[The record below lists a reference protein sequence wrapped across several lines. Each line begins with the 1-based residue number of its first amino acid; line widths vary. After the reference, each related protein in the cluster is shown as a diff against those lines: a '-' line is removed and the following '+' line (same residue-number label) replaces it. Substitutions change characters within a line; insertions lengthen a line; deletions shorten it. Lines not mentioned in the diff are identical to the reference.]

1 MLNHLWLAM
10 LVVAVLVGGFT
21 GQLKETATGAIEA
34 AKTAVTLAL
43 GLVGVLTLW
52 LGIMRLAERAGL
64 VSVLARALRPG
75 LRWLFPDVPAGH
87 PAMGSMVMNIAANVL
102 GLNNAATPLG
112 LRAMRDL
119 ETLNPQP
126 GTATNAM
133 CTFLAIN
140 TGSVQLISV
149 NAIAILAAGGS
160 KNPTAIVGTTLLA
173 TVCSS
178 VAALVAVKVLE
189 RFSPVPVA
197 SARASAG
204 PAAAAVGPAPDLVQ
218 EAPLAPLGFGQ
229 GLCLA
234 AFLAVFAWFLLV
246 LVFPEV
252 AGRTLPAEEIGQAVW
267 IRGLNAVSVLAVP
280 FMVAFFPFYGWLRRL
295 PVYEEFIEGAK
306 DGFQVAVQIIPY
318 FVAMLVAI
326 GCLRGAGVIELFTQV
341 LTPLLNRVHFPP
353 ELAPM
358 ALLRPLSGS
367 GSLAALS
374 DLVKTLGPDH
384 LVTRMA
390 ATLFGSTET
399 TFYVI
404 AVYFGAAAVR
414 RTRHAIWAGLMADL
428 AGIIAAVV
436 VCRWVWGA

>member
-1 MLNHLWLAM
+1 MLNHLWLGM

-21 GQLKETATGAIEA
+21 GQLKGMADGAIDS

-43 GLVGVLTLW
+43 GLIGVMTLW

-64 VSVLARALRPG
+64 VSVLARALRPL
-75 LRWLFPDVPAGH
+75 LRRLFPDVPPDH

-119 ETLNPQP
+119 ESLNRHP
-126 GTATNAM
+126 GTATNEM

-149 NAIAILAAGGS
+149 NAIAVLAAAGS
-160 KNPTAIVGTTLLA
+160 KNPTAIVGTTLVA
-173 TVCSS
+173 TFFSS
-178 VAALVAVKVLE
+178 VAGLVVVKVLE
-189 RFSPVPVA
+189 QFSPLPTGA
-197 SARASAG
+197 SR
-204 PAAAAVGPAPDLVQ
+204 AAAAATNSSREPEGDLK
-218 EAPLAPLGFGQ
+218 ESALAPLTVVHW
-229 GLCLA
+229 LA
-234 AFLAVFAWFLLV
+234 LALFAGGFAWFLLRTA
-246 LVFPEV
+246 FPATFGLAV
-252 AGRTLPAEEIGQAVW
+252 PADMAGQAAW
-267 IRGLNAVSVLAVP
+267 IRVLNAVSILAVP
-280 FMVAFFPFYGWLRRL
+280 FMVAFFPFYAWLRKL
-295 PVYEEFIEGAK
+295 PVYEEFVEGAK
-306 DGFQVAVQIIPY
+306 DGFGVAVQIIPY

-326 GCLRGAGVIELFTQV
+326 GCLRGAGVIELFTRWLSPMLALV
-341 LTPLLNRVHFPP
+341 SFPP

-358 ALLRPLSGS
+358 ALIRPLSGS

-374 DLVKTLGPDH
+374 DLVNSLGPDH

-404 AVYFGAAAVR
+404 AVYFGAVAVR
-414 RTRHAIWAGLMADL
+414 RTRHAIWAGLAADL
-428 AGIIAAVV
+428 AGIIAAVI
-436 VCRWVWGA
+436 VCRLVWG

>member
-1 MLNHLWLAM
+1 MLNHLWLGM

-21 GQLKETATGAIEA
+21 GRLQQTADGAIDS

-43 GLVGVLTLW
+43 GLIGVMTLW

-64 VSVLARALRPG
+64 VSVLARALRPL

-87 PAMGSMVMNIAANVL
+87 PAMGSMVMNIAANTL

-119 ETLNPQP
+119 ETLNPHP

-140 TGSVQLISV
+140 TGSVQLISA
-149 NAIAILAAGGS
+149 NAIAVLAAGGS
-160 KNPTAIVGTTLLA
+160 RNPTAIVGTTLVA
-173 TVCSS
+173 TFCSS
-178 VAALVAVKVLE
+178 VAALVVVKVLE
-189 RFSPVPVA
+189 RFSPVPK
-197 SARASAG
+197 G
-204 PAAAAVGPAPDLVQ
+204 GEAAVRPPLPGASSDTTAIVKESPMM
-218 EAPLAPLGFGQ
+218 PLATGHWLALVAFI
-229 GLCLA
+229 A
-234 AFLAVFAWFLLV
+234 AFGWFLIL
-246 LVFPEV
+246 LAFPESV
-252 AGRTLPAEEIGQAVW
+252 GRDVPADQVGQAAW
-267 IRGLNAVSVLAVP
+267 IRVLNAVSVLAIP
-280 FMVAFFPFYGWLRRL
+280 FMVGFFPFYAWLRRL

-306 DGFQVAVQIIPY
+306 DGFGVAVQIIPY

-326 GCLRGAGVIELFTQV
+326 GCLRGAGVIELFTKA
-341 LTPLLNRVHFPP
+341 LTPALNLVNFPP

-358 ALLRPLSGS
+358 ALIRPLSGS

-399 TFYVI
+399 TFYVV
-404 AVYFGAAAVR
+404 AVYFGAVAVR
-414 RTRHAIWAGLMADL
+414 RTRHAIWAGLAADL
-428 AGIIAAVV
+428 AGVIAAVV
-436 VCRWVWGA
+436 ICRLVWG

>member
-1 MLNHLWLAM
+1 MLNHLWLGM
-10 LVVAVLVGGFT
+10 LLVAVLVGGFT
-21 GQLKETATGAIEA
+21 GHLKETADGAIES

-43 GLVGVLTLW
+43 GLVGVMTLW

-64 VSVLARALRPG
+64 VSVLARAVRPL
-75 LRWLFPDVPAGH
+75 LRWLFPEVPADH

-119 ETLNPQP
+119 ETLNPNP

-149 NAIAILAAGGS
+149 NAIAVLAAAGS
-160 KNPTAIVGTTLLA
+160 KNPTAIVGTTLVA
-173 TVCSS
+173 TFFSS
-178 VAALVAVKVLE
+178 VAGLVVVKVLE
-189 RFSPVPVA
+189 RFSPRPVA
-197 SARASAG
+197 VA
-204 PAAAAVGPAPDLVQ
+204 PKEPIAAAPAESVAVVQ
-218 EAPLAPLGFGQ
+218 ESVLQPMGGLQWLA
-229 GLCLA
+229 LA
-234 AFLAVFAWFLLV
+234 AFGGAFAWFLV
-246 LVFPEV
+246 LVAFPDSV
-252 AGRTLPAEEIGQAVW
+252 GRALPADMVGQAAW
-267 IRGLNAVSVLAVP
+267 IRVLNAVSVLAVP
-280 FMVAFFPFYGWLRRL
+280 FMVAFFPFYAWLRKL
-295 PVYEEFIEGAK
+295 AVYEEFIEGAK
-306 DGFQVAVQIIPY
+306 DGFSVAVQIIPY

-341 LTPLLNRVHFPP
+341 LTPALNLVNFPP
-353 ELAPM
+353 DLAPM
-358 ALLRPLSGS
+358 ALIRPLSGS

-384 LVTRMA
+384 LTTRMA

-399 TFYVI
+399 TFYIV
-404 AVYFGAAAVR
+404 AVYFGAVAVR
-414 RTRHAIWAGLMADL
+414 KTRHAIWAGLAADL

-436 VCRWVWGA
+436 VCRLVWG

>member
-1 MLNHLWLAM
+1 MLNHLWLGM
-10 LVVAVLVGGFT
+10 LLVAVLVGGFT
-21 GQLKETATGAIEA
+21 GQLKETADGAIEA

-43 GLVGVLTLW
+43 GLVGVMTLW

-64 VSVLARALRPG
+64 VTVLARALRPF
-75 LRWLFPDVPAGH
+75 LRRLFPDVPAGH

-119 ETLNPQP
+119 ETLNPHP

-149 NAIAILAAGGS
+149 NAIAVLAASGS

-173 TVCSS
+173 TLCSS
-178 VAALVAVKVLE
+178 VAGLVAVKLLE
-189 RFSPVPVA
+189 RLSPA
-197 SARASAG
+197 
-204 PAAAAVGPAPDLVQ
+204 PAATRPSGEPELRAGTTEAAVVQEADLGVLGTWQWLALGGFVAAFAWFFMLVAFPDLV
-218 EAPLAPLGFGQ
+218 
-229 GLCLA
+229 
-234 AFLAVFAWFLLV
+234 
-246 LVFPEV
+246 
-252 AGRTLPAEEIGQAVW
+252 GRSLPADQSGQAAWV
-267 IRGLNAVSVLAVP
+267 RALNAVSVLAVP
-280 FMVAFFPFYGWLRRL
+280 FMVAFFPFYAWLRRL
-295 PVYEEFIEGAK
+295 PVYEEFVEGAK
-306 DGFQVAVQIIPY
+306 DGFGVAVQIIPY

-326 GCLRGAGVIELFTQV
+326 GCLRGAGVIERFTEV
-341 LTPLLNRVHFPP
+341 ITPALRLVHFPP

-358 ALLRPLSGS
+358 ALVRPLSGS

-374 DLVKTLGPDH
+374 DLVKMLGPDH
-384 LVTRMA
+384 PVTRMA

-404 AVYFGAAAVR
+404 AVYFGAVAVR
-414 RTRHAIWAGLMADL
+414 RTRHAIWAGLSADL
-428 AGIIAAVV
+428 AGVVAAVI
-436 VCRWVWGA
+436 VCRVVFGG

>member
-1 MLNHLWLAM
+1 MLNNLWLGM

-21 GQLKETATGAIEA
+21 GHLKETADGAIES

-43 GLVGVLTLW
+43 GLVGVMTLW

-64 VSVLARALRPG
+64 VSVLARALRPLLG
-75 LRWLFPDVPAGH
+75 WLFPEVPADH

-119 ETLNPQP
+119 ETLNPNP

-149 NAIAILAAGGS
+149 NAIAVLAAAGS
-160 KNPTAIVGTTLLA
+160 KNPTAIVGTTLVA
-173 TVCSS
+173 TFFSS
-178 VAALVAVKVLE
+178 VAGLVVVKVLE
-189 RFSPVPVA
+189 RFSPLPVA
-197 SARASAG
+197 GAG
-204 PAAAAVGPAPDLVQ
+204 AATESTPATPVEAAAVVQ
-218 EAPLAPLGFGQ
+218 ESPLQPMG
-229 GLCLA
+229 GLQWLALA
-234 AFLAVFAWFLLV
+234 AFGGAFAWFLV
-246 LVFPEV
+246 VVAFPDSV
-252 AGRTLPAEEIGQAVW
+252 GRVLPADMVGQAAW
-267 IRGLNAVSVLAVP
+267 IRVLNAVSVLAVP
-280 FMVAFFPFYGWLRRL
+280 FMVAFFPFYAWLRKL
-295 PVYEEFIEGAK
+295 AVYEEFIEGAK
-306 DGFQVAVQIIPY
+306 DGFGVAVQIIPY

-341 LTPLLNRVHFPP
+341 LTPALNLVNFPP
-353 ELAPM
+353 DLAPM
-358 ALLRPLSGS
+358 ALIRPLSGS

-384 LVTRMA
+384 LTARMA

-399 TFYVI
+399 TFYIV
-404 AVYFGAAAVR
+404 AVYFGAVAVR
-414 RTRHAIWAGLMADL
+414 KTRHAIWAGLAADL
-428 AGIIAAVV
+428 AGIIAAVI
-436 VCRWVWGA
+436 VCRLVWG

>member
-1 MLNHLWLAM
+1 MLNHLWLGM

-21 GQLKETATGAIEA
+21 GHLKETADGAIES

-43 GLVGVLTLW
+43 GLVGVMTLW

-64 VSVLARALRPG
+64 VTVLARALRPL
-75 LRWLFPDVPAGH
+75 LRRLFPEVPADH

-119 ETLNPQP
+119 ETLNPHP

-149 NAIAILAAGGS
+149 NAIAVLAAAGS
-160 KNPTAIVGTTLLA
+160 KNPTAIVGTTLVA
-173 TVCSS
+173 TLFSS
-178 VAALVAVKVLE
+178 VAGLVVVKVLE
-189 RFSPVPVA
+189 RFSPVPA
-197 SARASAG
+197 AGAG
-204 PAAAAVGPAPDLVQ
+204 PAKESAATAPAAAVAGVRESVLQPMGVFQ
-218 EAPLAPLGFGQ
+218 RLA
-229 GLCLA
+229 LA
-234 AFLAVFAWFLLV
+234 AFGGAFAWFLV
-246 LVFPEV
+246 LVAFPDSV
-252 AGRTLPAEEIGQAVW
+252 GRVLPAEMTGQAAW
-267 IRGLNAVSVLAVP
+267 IRVLNAVSVLAVP
-280 FMVAFFPFYGWLRRL
+280 FMVAFFPFYAWLRRL
-295 PVYEEFIEGAK
+295 EVYEEFIEGAK
-306 DGFQVAVQIIPY
+306 DGFGVAVQIIPY

-341 LTPLLNRVHFPP
+341 LTPVLNLVNFPP
-353 ELAPM
+353 DLAPM
-358 ALLRPLSGS
+358 ALIRPLSGS

-384 LVTRMA
+384 LTTRMA

-399 TFYVI
+399 TFYIV
-404 AVYFGAAAVR
+404 AVYFGAVAVR
-414 RTRHAIWAGLMADL
+414 KTRHAIWAGLAADL
-428 AGIIAAVV
+428 AGIIAAVI
-436 VCRWVWGA
+436 VCRLVWR

>member
-1 MLNHLWLAM
+1 MLNHLWLGM

-21 GQLKETATGAIEA
+21 GQLKGMADGAIES

-43 GLVGVLTLW
+43 GLIGVMTLW

-64 VSVLARALRPG
+64 VSVLARVLRPL
-75 LRWLFPDVPAGH
+75 LRRLFPDVPADH

-119 ETLNPQP
+119 ESLNPHP

-149 NAIAILAAGGS
+149 NAIAVLAAAGS
-160 KNPTAIVGTTLLA
+160 KNPTAIVGTTLVA
-173 TVCSS
+173 TLCSS
-178 VAALVAVKVLE
+178 VAGVLVVKVME
-189 RFSPVPVA
+189 RFSPLPTGE
-197 SARASAG
+197 AR
-204 PAAAAVGPAPDLVQ
+204 AAAVAADSSK
-218 EAPLAPLGFGQ
+218 EAETVVKESVLAPFT
-229 GLCLA
+229 GLHWLALA
-234 AFLAVFAWFLLV
+234 AFIGGFGWFLVRTAFPATFGLAV
-246 LVFPEV
+246 
-252 AGRTLPAEEIGQAVW
+252 PADMVGQAAW
-267 IRGLNAVSVLAVP
+267 IRLLNAVSILAVP
-280 FMVAFFPFYGWLRRL
+280 FMVAFFPFYAWLRKL
-295 PVYEEFIEGAK
+295 PVYEEFVEGAK
-306 DGFQVAVQIIPY
+306 DGFGVAVQIIPY

-326 GCLRGAGVIELFTQV
+326 GCLRGAGVIELFTQWLTPV
-341 LTPLLNRVHFPP
+341 LTAVNFPP

-358 ALLRPLSGS
+358 ALIRPLSGS

-404 AVYFGAAAVR
+404 AVYFGAVAVR
-414 RTRHAIWAGLMADL
+414 RTRHAVWAGLAADL
-428 AGIIAAVV
+428 AGIIAAVII
-436 VCRWVWGA
+436 CRLVWG